1 MAPRAASSSL
11 DLSDQLDEF
20 EQVGHAIHRP
30 TCRDD
35 NQRVVCVARTRPAR
49 RDRPQL
55 LAFIQV
61 EDPVF
66 TPALAVMG
74 QLKLP
79 PVQRVKTMGYPE
91 ASMLMVRIRCIRPPT
106 PIRMSSASSGRF
118 GVNAWTTWW
127 SSTRTICEES

>member
-11 DLSDQLDEF
+11 DLSGHFGEF
-20 EQVGHAIHRP
+20 EQVGHAVHRP
-30 TCRDD
+30 TCGDD
-35 NQRVVCVARTRPAR
+35 NQRVVCVARARPAR
-49 RDRPQL
+49 RDRPQF

-74 QLKLP
+74 QIKLP

-91 ASMLMVRIRCIRPPT
+91 TSMLMVRIRCIRPPT
-106 PIRMSSASSGRF
+106 PTLSSSASSAR
-118 GVNAWTTWW
+118 
-127 SSTRTICEES
+127 SSSIKEECLDRVIPLGG

>member
-1 MAPRAASSSL
+1 MAPRTASSSL
-11 DLSDQLDEF
+11 DRSDQFDEF

-30 TCRDD
+30 SRRDD
-35 NQRVVCVARTRPAR
+35 NQRVVCVAHARPAR

-74 QLKLP
+74 QLELP

-91 ASMLMVRIRCIRPPT
+91 TSMLMVRIGCIRPLNP
-106 PIRMSSASSGRF
+106 MLG
-118 GVNAWTTWW
+118 
-127 SSTRTICEES
+127 